1 MYRHTDEKEVV
12 DYCLLLTEI
21 NHIRSL
27 AMSTNKKED
36 DPILS
41 MLKSR
46 REEQEEMAKLS
57 LEIQKKQIES
67 KKK

>member
-1 MYRHTDEKEVV
+1 
-12 DYCLLLTEI
+12 
-21 NHIRSL
+21 
-27 AMSTNKKED
+27 MSTNKKED

-67 KKK
+67 KKKIIGVRLAAEEARQKKIRDSWPK

>member
-1 MYRHTDEKEVV
+1 
-12 DYCLLLTEI
+12 
-21 NHIRSL
+21 
-27 AMSTNKKED
+27 MSTNKKED